1 LIERCTLQ
9 ETTNDK
15 PLAVSKAEDKDQQNL
30 EELYEQDQASSEH
43 QQQQQQEQPVQQQ
56 QEPHQRQFERQASA
70 DSAEE
75 GFQASLSALVY
86 LLTNHED
93 RYSAVAAALNAV
105 LSVPRRQACHN
116 PPPFQPT
123 LHTPLIA
130 AALRQMTC
138 ICMRMRKIKEY

>member
-1 LIERCTLQ
+1 MH
-9 ETTNDK
+9 
-15 PLAVSKAEDKDQQNL
+15 QQ
-30 EELYEQDQASSEH
+30 Q

-75 GFQASLSALVY
+75 GFQASLSALMY

-93 RYSAVAAALNAV
+93 RHSAVAAALNAV

-116 PPPFQPT
+116 PHLPNSPFIRHSLLQ
-123 LHTPLIA
+123 
-130 AALRQMTC
+130 R
-138 ICMRMRKIKEY
+138 RVR